1 MQQNYQ
7 DAMAIVNKFGKP
19 DLFITFTCNPKWP
32 EITESLPKNTTY
44 QNAPLLVVRVF
55 HLKLLQFI
63 DDIFKDNAFGRPV
76 AYVYVIE
83 FQKRGLPH
91 AHLLIVLSEA
101 DKFYSPNQIDDLIW
115 AEIPDKESNPILY
128 ELVGNHMIHGPCGVI
143 NPSAI
148 CMQDNNCIKQ
158 YPKEFCD
165 NTLLEYNGYPRYKR
179 PDNGRFIEKR
189 LHDNKVYKLD
199 NRWVVPYVPKLLL
212 RYRCHINVEV
222 CSSIQ
227 SVKYIFKYVYKGHDC
242 ANIRIVEQVNSSE
255 NVLKYDEINTYI
267 GN

>member
-1 MQQNYQ
+1 MQHNYQ

-91 AHLLIVLSEA
+91 AHLL
-101 DKFYSPNQIDDLIW
+101 
-115 AEIPDKESNPILY
+115 
-128 ELVGNHMIHGPCGVI
+128 
-143 NPSAI
+143 
-148 CMQDNNCIKQ
+148 
-158 YPKEFCD
+158 
-165 NTLLEYNGYPRYKR
+165 
-179 PDNGRFIEKR
+179 
-189 LHDNKVYKLD
+189 
-199 NRWVVPYVPKLLL
+199 VVQ
-212 RYRCHINVEV
+212 R
-222 CSSIQ
+222 S
-227 SVKYIFKYVYKGHDC
+227 
-242 ANIRIVEQVNSSE
+242 
-255 NVLKYDEINTYI
+255 
-267 GN
+267 